1 MVGWAVL
8 HRKGEKRGGLVC
20 FLWHP
25 IVCFSKSKCYAI
37 LLFVVFFANQNDV
50 DNEKEGAPMTGCTL
64 CYVSSCQTFSKAPE
78 RLSDHQF
85 LALPCA
91 VGVGCHLDGHS
102 VLRLLQPSAREVVV
116 GYRLP
121 VTTGMG
127 RFDSRGGR
135 SRVRCNVID
144 KSL

>member
-8 HRKGEKRGGLVC
+8 HRKGEKRGGMVC
-20 FLWHP
+20 FSWHP

-37 LLFVVFFANQNDV
+37 LLFVVFFANQNNV
-50 DNEKEGAPMTGCTL
+50 DNEKEGAPTTGCTL
-64 CYVSSCQTFSKAPE
+64 CYVSSCQTFSKVPD

-102 VLRLLQPSAREVVV
+102 VLRLL
-116 GYRLP
+116 RL
-121 VTTGMG
+121 VHGM
-127 RFDSRGGR
+127 
-135 SRVRCNVID
+135 VIGWAVLLRMRNELYWSWVSYPAVQT
-144 KSL
+144 KSSLES